1 RSEPGVRDPARC
13 RYPGRPAPP
22 GLDPAHKKEDRHARH
37 AVAQQQR
44 RFASNLL
51 DDAAML
57 EDKGMLVEAAQMYQ
71 RALSKEPQH
80 MQLRHYLNQLNNR
93 INQQAVAHKAAER
106 QQEYQQHLAG
116 EANKANLQLA
126 AHERE
131 PPLRRGRVMPGGHT
145 RNMQATA

>member
-1 RSEPGVRDPARC
+1 MKGASL
-13 RYPGRPAPP
+13 Y
-22 GLDPAHKKEDRHARH
+22 ED
-37 AVAQQQR
+37 VLK
-44 RFASNLL
+44 LL

-145 RNMQATA
+145 RNMQATAWVVLFRLPAT